1 MIDSSEINLLNRE
14 EADIVLSQTSSS
26 ISSQSSPI
34 SNSSSSES
42 TSAAVVKPS
51 IEDDDDGDEES
62 AVTSA
67 KRPSPRITADQ
78 QAVINKLLMPSA
90 SLNTQLASSSIPRT
104 TVFTKSP
111 SLADD
116 YTSVRVAIRIRPQ
129 STREK
134 IEMCKVCT
142 NVTPNEPQVTL
153 GCKDD
158 KSFTYDF
165 VYDIQSR
172 QDHIFNTSVK
182 TLIDGCFEGYNATV
196 LAYGQTGSGKT
207 YTMGTSFDPTI
218 LPEEDGIIPRAIAYL
233 FQKIES
239 IKNEL
244 IKNGVET
251 CLLPKFSISAQFLE
265 LYNEEIIDLFEHVQ
279 STSNKFS
286 SNLLAT
292 TNGGGGGGSVSV
304 SEPAQA
310 TSRVSSGRGR
320 IEIHEDHFGGINVQ
334 GCSTREVRSINEV
347 KLFLS
352 I

>member
-1 MIDSSEINLLNRE
+1 MIDSSEINNLLINRDE
-14 EADIVLSQTSSS
+14 EAGIVLSQTSSS

-42 TSAAVVKPS
+42 ASAMVAAV
-51 IEDDDDGDEES
+51 I
-62 AVTSA
+62 TSTDNDVDN
-67 KRPSPRITADQ
+67 KLPLPMSSSSSFSVRTVTADQ
-78 QAVINKLLMPSA
+78 QAIINKLLIPST
-90 SLNTQLASSSIPRT
+90 STTIPLTPRAIT
-104 TVFTKSP
+104 NYTKSP
-111 SLADD
+111 SIVDD

-142 NVTPNEPQVTL
+142 NVTHNEPQVTL

-233 FQKIES
+233 FQKIEFT
-239 IKNEL
+239 KNEL

-251 CLLPKFSISAQFLE
+251 FLLPKFSISAQFLE

-279 STSNKFS
+279 STSTSKFS
-286 SNLLAT
+286 TNLLAT
-292 TNGGGGGGSVSV
+292 TNGGGNGIGASESVL
-304 SEPAQA
+304 P

-320 IEIHEDHFGGINVQ
+320 IEIHEDQFGGINVQ
-334 GCSTREVRSINEV
+334 GCSTREVRSISEV
-347 KLFLS
+347 
-352 I
+352 II

>member
-1 MIDSSEINLLNRE
+1 MIDSSEINLLNRD
-14 EADIVLSQTSSS
+14 EAGIALSQTSSS

-42 TSAAVVKPS
+42 ASAAVIKPL
-51 IEDDDDGDEES
+51 IDDENDDEETANRAS
-62 AVTSA
+62 S
-67 KRPSPRITADQ
+67 RMNADQ
-78 QAVINKLLMPSA
+78 QAIINKLLLPNTTTTTTTSKIITPRSA
-90 SLNTQLASSSIPRT
+90 LFA
-104 TVFTKSP
+104 KSP
-111 SLADD
+111 SIADD

-218 LPEEDGIIPRAIAYL
+218 LPDEDGIIPRAIAYL
-233 FQKIES
+233 FQKIEFT
-239 IKNEL
+239 KNEL

-251 CLLPKFSISAQFLE
+251 CLLPKFTISAQFLE
-265 LYNEEIIDLFEHVQ
+265 LYNEEIIDLFENVQ
-279 STSNKFS
+279 STSSKFS

-292 TNGGGGGGSVSV
+292 TNGATVSGIESVQV
-304 SEPAQA
+304 TP
-310 TSRVSSGRGR
+310 RVLSGRSR

-347 KLFLS
+347 NINNLDS
-352 I
+352 SD